1 MTSLVDVILNSS
13 NSKLVIRHFLK
24 DLAPE
29 HGGERMERRRSS
41 LDQCGNKQD
50 HICVHAGAHSQ
61 RTCSLP
67 KPCRILKS
75 RGKKGFGNAREV
87 AWILLCTGQMF
98 AQNATNLCCGRV
110 ISKCVCLILRPRG
123 PMSGVHSHPA
133 SRCVCYLLG
142 VHCMPVAEVRKKIET
157 ATQSA
162 MSRDDF
168 NPAEMCFSLAFCV
181 QT

>member
-1 MTSLVDVILNSS
+1 MILNCS
-13 NSKLVIRHFLK
+13 NWKLVIRHFLK

-87 AWILLCTGQMF
+87 AWILLCTGQMVCAKCNKLMLWAGHLKMPYVASAWANEWSSPSSSIKMCLLITF
-98 AQNATNLCCGRV
+98 LVCIACQLLRFGR
-110 ISKCVCLILRPRG
+110 KLRLRHNQP
-123 PMSGVHSHPA
+123 
-133 SRCVCYLLG
+133 
-142 VHCMPVAEVRKKIET
+142 
-157 ATQSA
+157 
-162 MSRDDF
+162 
-168 NPAEMCFSLAFCV
+168 
-181 QT
+181 